1 MNKDY
6 SFERRQLLSLGTI
19 IMLAPALRI
28 FPAET
33 AAIAGRATWL
43 CPMAAAPLLI
53 GYMHFLTKLMDGR
66 EEGENFQDLTLRV
79 LGKKAGPIALAV
91 MSLWM
96 LVYSGFIL
104 RAGVDRL
111 IVTTYPNTSPASFT
125 LVMGFLALVAALA
138 PPRSLVRTARM
149 VRPVVLGVL
158 ILLFVFAC
166 FSIEPQNLIPITK
179 AEIIPTI
186 LGSAVSI
193 DIVSCSAVAMC
204 LVLGSVK
211 KQDGD
216 FRHLCLW
223 TAENLLLL
231 SLLGIAVVGTFGAEL
246 SARLTRPFFVL
257 VKNMV
262 FFHTVER
269 VEALVVM
276 LWIFP
281 DFLLTSLF
289 LWAGQYSLR
298 LMLGFDAKYQ
308 SDRYFDFSRG
318 RWLIW
323 LSATAVTVFAMNLA
337 PDALSLELWSAYI
350 IPAANLSFAFLFF
363 PLIYIIGKEKK
374 RL

>member
-1 MNKDY
+1 MNTNY
-6 SFERRQLLSLGTI
+6 SFNRRQLLSLGTI

-43 CPMAAAPLLI
+43 CPLAAAPLLI
-53 GYMHFLTKLMDGR
+53 GYMHFLTKLMGCRQD
-66 EEGENFQDLTLRV
+66 GENFQDMTLRA
-79 LGKKAGPIALAV
+79 LGDKAGKVALAL

-96 LVYSGFIL
+96 LIYSGFVL

-111 IVTTYPNTSPASFT
+111 IITTYPNTSPNSFT
-125 LVMGFLALVAALA
+125 LVMGFLALAAALG

-158 ILLFVFAC
+158 MLLFVFAC
-166 FSIEPQNLIPITK
+166 FSIEAKNLIPITK
-179 AEIIPTI
+179 ADIIPC
-186 LGSAVSI
+186 LMGSAVSI
-193 DIVSCSAVAMC
+193 DIISCSAVAMC
-204 LVLGSVK
+204 LVMGSVK

-223 TAENLLLL
+223 TLECLFLL
-231 SLLGIAVVGTFGAEL
+231 SLLGIAIIGSFGAEL
-246 SARLTRPFFVL
+246 SAKLTRPFFVL

-262 FFHTVER
+262 FFRTVER

-276 LWIFP
+276 LWLFP
-281 DFLLTSLF
+281 DFLLTSVF

-298 LMLGFDAKYQ
+298 LMLGFEAAYQ
-308 SDRYFDFSRG
+308 GERCFDFSRG
-318 RWLIW
+318 RWIIW
-323 LSATAVTVFAMNLA
+323 LCAAGVTVFALKLA

-350 IPAANLSFAFLFF
+350 IPAANLSFAFLLF

>member
-1 MNKDY
+1 LNTNY
-6 SFERRQLLSLGTI
+6 SFDRRQLLSLGTI

-33 AAIAGRATWL
+33 AAIAGRASWL
-43 CPMAAAPLLI
+43 CPLVAAPLLI
-53 GYMHFLTKLMDGR
+53 GYLHFITKLMACR
-66 EEGENFQDLTLRV
+66 KEGENFQDLTLRA
-79 LGKKAGPIALAV
+79 LGNKAGKVALGV

-96 LVYSGFIL
+96 LIYSGFIL

-111 IVTTYPNTSPASFT
+111 IVTTYPNTSPTSFT
-125 LVMGFLALVAALA
+125 LVMGFLALAAALG

-158 ILLFVFAC
+158 FLLFIFAC
-166 FSIEPQNLIPITK
+166 FSIDTQNLIPISK
-179 AEIIPTI
+179 ADIIPMI
-186 LGSAVSI
+186 MGSAVSI
-193 DIVSCSAVAMC
+193 DIISCSAVAMC
-204 LVLGSVK
+204 LVMGAVQ

-216 FRHLCLW
+216 FAHLSLWAMECLI
-223 TAENLLLL
+223 LL
-231 SLLGIAVVGTFGAEL
+231 SFLGIAIIGCFGAEL
-246 SARLTRPFFVL
+246 SAHLTRPFFVL

-262 FFHTVER
+262 FFRTVER

-281 DFLLTSLF
+281 DFLLTSVF

-298 LMLGFDAKYQ
+298 LMLGFEAGYNGEQ
-308 SDRYFDFSRG
+308 FFDFSRG
-318 RWLIW
+318 RWIIW
-323 LSATAVTVFAMNLA
+323 LAAIGVTCFALKLA
-337 PDALSLELWSAYI
+337 PDALSLDLWSAYI